1 MSLLETPR
9 AERLHIAIF
18 GRRNV
23 GKSSLIN
30 AITQQEIA
38 TVSSIKGTTTDP
50 VYKSM
55 ELLPIGPV
63 VLIDTAGLDDQGE
76 LGQLRME
83 KTLDVLKKT
92 DLAIVVIDATEGM
105 TKYEKEIVAKI
116 RREKTP
122 IIGAINKIDETK
134 VSVQDLSNYK
144 EDLNIPL
151 IPISAQKGIGI
162 EDLKRALTSASSL
175 EKKPKKIV
183 ADLLEPEDLV
193 VLVVPIDESAPKGRL
208 ILPQQQ
214 VIRELLDHGI
224 VSVVTREYTLSKTL
238 EALGHRPGLVIT
250 DSQIFRQVS
259 QDVPEDIPLTSFSIL
274 FARYKGD
281 LDELVKGAHAIEGLK
296 DGDKILIAEAC
307 THHKQDED
315 IGRVKIPR
323 WIREKTGKDL
333 IFEFTGGGDFP
344 NELDE
349 YALAVHCGACMLN
362 PKAMEDRI
370 QRAVKTRV
378 PIVNYGVLIAYIQGI
393 LNRAVKP
400 LLPGRGKDR

>member
-116 RREKTP
+116 RREK
-122 IIGAINKIDETK
+122 
-134 VSVQDLSNYK
+134 
-144 EDLNIPL
+144 
-151 IPISAQKGIGI
+151 
-162 EDLKRALTSASSL
+162 
-175 EKKPKKIV
+175 
-183 ADLLEPEDLV
+183 
-193 VLVVPIDESAPKGRL
+193 
-208 ILPQQQ
+208 PQ
-214 VIRELLDHGI
+214 
-224 VSVVTREYTLSKTL
+224 
-238 EALGHRPGLVIT
+238 
-250 DSQIFRQVS
+250 
-259 QDVPEDIPLTSFSIL
+259 
-274 FARYKGD
+274 
-281 LDELVKGAHAIEGLK
+281 
-296 DGDKILIAEAC
+296 
-307 THHKQDED
+307 
-315 IGRVKIPR
+315 
-323 WIREKTGKDL
+323 
-333 IFEFTGGGDFP
+333 
-344 NELDE
+344 
-349 YALAVHCGACMLN
+349 
-362 PKAMEDRI
+362 
-370 QRAVKTRV
+370 
-378 PIVNYGVLIAYIQGI
+378 
-393 LNRAVKP
+393 
-400 LLPGRGKDR
+400 